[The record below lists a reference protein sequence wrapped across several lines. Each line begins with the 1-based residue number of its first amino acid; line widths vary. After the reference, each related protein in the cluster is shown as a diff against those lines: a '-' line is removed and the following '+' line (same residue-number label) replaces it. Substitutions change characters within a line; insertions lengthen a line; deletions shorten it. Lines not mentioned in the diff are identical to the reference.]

1 MRPDDLL
8 YLQAVRRYYDDVAP
22 LHLKY
27 LGWTYQAGL
36 VKTASDGAAGRAT
49 NLFCASRAN
58 IRPGDRI
65 LDAGCG
71 IGGPALDIA
80 LAFAAVRVDAV
91 TLSPVQAR
99 YASSFA
105 RHAGLPDRVRVYVA
119 DFHLLPFASGVFDV
133 ALFLESIGYAYDVRQ
148 LLAEVYRVLRPGGS
162 LYIKDVFQREPL
174 ESAQERAALAEFD
187 QAYVQRTPRAGA
199 TVEAISATGFQ
210 DVESDDLTDMLST
223 EAFANANVVVR
234 DGVPYLTELGLYH
247 RMQRLRLGSGPP
259 VDRPGRPIVG
269 FTEIRGRKPLQEA
282 HETQPG
288 RSARSHPTDAVLEP
302 DPASERF

>member
-1 MRPDDLL
+1 MRHDDLL
-8 YLQAVRRYYDDVAP
+8 YRQEVRGYYDDVAP

-36 VKTASDGAAGRAT
+36 VKTASDAEAGRAT
-49 NLFCASRAN
+49 NLLCAARAS

-80 LAFAAVRVDAV
+80 HAFAGVRVDAI

-105 RHAGLPDRVRVYVA
+105 RHAGLSDRVRVYVG
-119 DFHLLPFASGVFDV
+119 DFHSLPFSSNVFDV

-148 LLAEVYRVLRPGGS
+148 LLAEVYRVLRPGGA

-199 TVEAISATGFQ
+199 TVEAISAIGFR
-210 DVESDDLTDMLST
+210 DVESDDLTGMLST
-223 EAFANANVVVR
+223 EAFTNANVVVR
-234 DGVPYLTELGLYH
+234 DGVPNMTELGLYH
-247 RMQRLRLGSGPP
+247 SLRRLRLRSSPP
-259 VDRPGRPIVG
+259 VDRLDRPIVR
-269 FTEIRGRKPLQEA
+269 FAEIRGRKPLQEA
-282 HETQPG
+282 HETPSG
-288 RSARSHPTDAVLEP
+288 RSARP
-302 DPASERF
+302 F